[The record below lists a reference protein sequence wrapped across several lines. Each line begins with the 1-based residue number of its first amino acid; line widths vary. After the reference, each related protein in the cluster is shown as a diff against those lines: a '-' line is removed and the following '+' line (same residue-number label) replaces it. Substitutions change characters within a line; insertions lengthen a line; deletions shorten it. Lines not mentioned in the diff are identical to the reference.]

1 MEVWI
6 NGEPRSISAGL
17 TVATMLVEL
26 GVRGE
31 RVAIELNGEVIR
43 KEQRAEKALAPGDR
57 IEIVSFVGGG

>member
-1 MEVWI
+1 MEIWI
-6 NGEPRSISAGL
+6 NGEARNTPPGL
-17 TVATMLVEL
+17 TVATLLVEL
-26 GVRGE
+26 GLRGE